1 MSREIRGLHKSIET
15 VRQGNCSSSNNKKFG
30 GRKMFPVSKQ
40 KEFNLI
46 IEGNTSNIYNTI
58 QIVIQYQKI
67 LCLPFFK
74 LISQIQLHLQ
84 YDLDNFTTV
93 CNKKLLQTTKLS
105 NDIHLRNEEKLQSE
119 I

>member
-1 MSREIRGLHKSIET
+1 
-15 VRQGNCSSSNNKKFG
+15 
-30 GRKMFPVSKQ
+30 MFPVSKQ

-74 LISQIQLHLQ
+74 LIAQIQLHLQ

-93 CNKKLLQTTKLS
+93 CSKKLLQTTKLS